1 MKFIDEKGR
10 LFGKINRID
19 LLVIVL
25 LLAVVCAVLW
35 KTVGKRASEAAN
47 TQSLRASY
55 TVRCEDVPKEICD
68 FAQTQVGEK
77 LLNNAVFLDA
87 EITACKAVPVDAEK
101 PDSLQTLYITIDAAA
116 ATANNVYKV
125 ASQEIRAGYEY
136 NVKTPLFELA
146 GVICELEVRNG

>member
-10 LFGKINRID
+10 LFGKINLID

-55 TVRCEDVPKEICD
+55 TVRCEEVPKEICD

-136 NVKTPLFELA
+136 NVKTPLFALA
-146 GVICELEVRNG
+146 GVSC

>member
-10 LFGKINRID
+10 LFGKINLID

-55 TVRCEDVPKEICD
+55 TVRCEEICD

-87 EITACKAVPVDAEK
+87 EITACKAEPVDAEK
-101 PDSLQTLYITIDAAA
+101 PDGLQTLYITIDAAA